1 MARLTGFKRWIALGV
16 AAFLALAVAAAVF
29 YRDDILRTALDPR
42 TPYQVYKPP
51 RAPDYAQRDAWALMP
66 TDPVAASELPV
77 DVFFVHP
84 TTYNGGGNWNAPIGS
99 RSGNE
104 VLTRTM
110 LPNYA
115 GPFVRVGRIFAP
127 RYRQASL
134 YTRLTLRDD
143 AREARQFAY
152 GDVQA
157 AFRTFLERYNNG
169 RPFVLVGVEQGGE
182 MAARLLRDEIAPNP
196 QLRSRLVA
204 AYLMDTV
211 VPAAEYGP
219 GSPVPACTSR
229 REAGCVVA
237 WASAVKG
244 DYEREQDL
252 LQRSLVW
259 NGSGQLIEL
268 QGEPLCVN
276 PLRGAV
282 TSEAVSQRENIGAA
296 NATGMEWGARPA
308 FLQRQAGAQCV
319 DGVLRVTRPK
329 SQAFRPSGSWADR
342 LKVLGANLFYAD
354 IEADAQARVAAFL
367 SRPSEPSAPHS
378 SADRSA
384 PGR

>member
-16 AAFLALAVAAAVF
+16 AAFLVLAVAAAVF
-29 YRDDILRTALDPR
+29 YRDDILRTALDPH
-42 TPYQVYKPP
+42 TPYQIYKPP
-51 RAPDYAQRDAWALMP
+51 PAPDYSRREAWALMP
-66 TDPVAASELPV
+66 TDPTAGGARPV

-99 RSGNE
+99 NSANA
-104 VLTRTM
+104 VLIRTM

-134 YTRLTLRDD
+134 YTRLTLRED

-157 AFRTFLERYNNG
+157 AFRVFIARYNNG

-182 MAARLLRDEIAPNP
+182 MAARLLRDEVAANP
-196 QLRSRLVA
+196 ELRKRLVA
-204 AYLMDTV
+204 AYLIDTV
-211 VPAAEYGP
+211 VPAADYGP
-219 GSPVPACTSR
+219 GAPVPACTAR
-229 REAGCVVA
+229 RQTGCVLA

-244 DYEREQDL
+244 DFDREQDL
-252 LQRSLVW
+252 LERSLVW
-259 NGSGQLIEL
+259 SGDQLDVI

-282 TSEAVSQRENIGAA
+282 TNEDVPARQNMGSA

-308 FLQRQAGAQCV
+308 FLQRQVGAQCV

-329 SQAFRPSGSWADR
+329 SQALRPSGSWADR
-342 LKVLGANLFYAD
+342 LKALGANLFYAD
-354 IEADAQARVAAFL
+354 IEADAQARAAAFL
-367 SRPSEPSAPHS
+367 SLPSGS
-378 SADRSA
+378 
-384 PGR
+384 